1 MAELESVETKGLALV
16 EDNKT
21 NYFTIRMSD
30 ESFYLC
36 KINDWENVFTVE
48 NIGGVD
54 LITETRLHDYRSLK
68 LSDVFVIVQTPDG
81 PIPVEYA
88 KMPGGSKALWVSVD
102 NICSFNVI
110 DNGSKLVQALDQI
123 LAGVITEAPTPEQQA
138 AAKQRRR

>member
-1 MAELESVETKGLALV
+1 MAEVEAAAKGLALV

-36 KINDWENVFTVE
+36 KINDWKNVFTVE
-48 NIGGVD
+48 KIDGYD
-54 LITETRLHDYRSLK
+54 MITETKLHNFRSLV
-68 LSDVFVIVQTPDG
+68 LSDAFVIVQTPDG

-88 KMPGGSKALWVSVD
+88 KMPGGSKALWVNVD

-110 DNGSKLVQALDQI
+110 DSGSKLVMALDQI
-123 LAGVITEAPTPEQQA
+123 LSGVITEAPTPEQQA